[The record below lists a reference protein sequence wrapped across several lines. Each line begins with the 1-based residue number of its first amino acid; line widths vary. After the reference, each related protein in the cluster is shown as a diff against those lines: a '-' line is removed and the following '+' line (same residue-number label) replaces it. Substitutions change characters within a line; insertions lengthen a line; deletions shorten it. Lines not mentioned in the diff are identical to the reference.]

1 LTPRLRTA
9 LVDAKPALLDLLREP
24 ARRLAAT
31 VATRL
36 REVVLEYDDLEGG
49 GELDLRITALIEEAV
64 GLELLLGD
72 LDRRDLMRV
81 VLDDSPAL
89 AADCTLRLELH
100 AA

>member
-1 LTPRLRTA
+1 MRPVTLMARCRWRGIRLEPRAGGGLHYRAPAGALTPRLRTA

-49 GELDLRITALIEEAV
+49 
-64 GLELLLGD
+64 
-72 LDRRDLMRV
+72 DRKSV
-81 VLDDSPAL
+81 V
-89 AADCTLRLELH
+89 
-100 AA
+100 